1 MASAGA
7 STAKPGSQI
16 ATDHRHESE
25 YSLTTVTLLMRGTRK
40 SHTID
45 NMKRQLFAILPL
57 LFVSSVAVAQTQ
69 QQRPPAPTQQQ
80 AAADAA
86 LQRLCAQQACQR
98 NVSVQLRDKQGNHYS
113 KTFALLPPVV
123 QGPYFTVTSG
133 QSLFIEADVVGDKVT
148 NYKVVPGMQNPAKTF
163 IVSLSQLDDARSQL
177 FIVNPFAQ
185 NVKFNVGV
193 LPLGSRKVVKTN
205 SCPVQPRKQGSI
217 IWDKPVLQA
226 TIGYGVAL
234 APNAKFVCGE

>member
-1 MASAGA
+1 M
-7 STAKPGSQI
+7 
-16 ATDHRHESE
+16 ATDGRHEGE
-25 YSLTTVTLLMRGTRK
+25 HSLTAVTVLMRGTRK
-40 SHTID
+40 SPTIES
-45 NMKRQLFAILPL
+45 MKFQLFAALSLMALSTTAIAQP
-57 LFVSSVAVAQTQ
+57 QTQ
-69 QQRPPAPTQQQ
+69 QQRAAAPSQQQ

-86 LQRLCAQQACQR
+86 LQRMCAQQACQR
-98 NVSVQLRDKQGNHYS
+98 NVAVQMRDKQGNQYR

-133 QSLFIEADVVGDKVT
+133 QSLFIEADVAGDKVT
-148 NYKVVPGMQNPAKTF
+148 NYRVVPGMQNPSKTF

-177 FIVNPFAQ
+177 FVFNPFAQ

-193 LPLGSRKVVKTN
+193 LPLGSNKVVKTT
-205 SCPVQPRKQGSI
+205 SCPIQSRKQGSI

-234 APNAKFVCGE
+234 APNAKLTCGE